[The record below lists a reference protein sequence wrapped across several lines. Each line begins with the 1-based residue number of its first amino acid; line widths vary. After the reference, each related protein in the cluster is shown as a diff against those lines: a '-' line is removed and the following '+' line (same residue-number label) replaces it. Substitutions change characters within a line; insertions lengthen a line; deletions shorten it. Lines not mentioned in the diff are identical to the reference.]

1 MKLAGVVVWYNPSDK
16 DVKNIQSYIDELDKL
31 YIFDNSEKKDN
42 KNKVPTSKKIEY
54 ISQHENL
61 GIATAL
67 NITANKALGE
77 GYLYLLTMD
86 QDSKFKKDNLWLN
99 NFVLYQYFDI
109 YRDYNLSNH
118 LVLAYHNIFYQT

>member
-16 DVKNIQSYIDELDKL
+16 DVKNIESYIDELDKL

-86 QDSKFKKDNLWLN
+86 QDSKFKKDDLKKMK
-99 NFVLYQYFDI
+99 D
-109 YRDYNLSNH
+109 
-118 LVLAYHNIFYQT
+118 LVKRMDCF